1 MAAVPCPRHT
11 FVVPAAVGIFI
22 LRVPPPGPLLLLQI
36 NLMSS
41 SGRNFGAVLFLLIL
55 ISRNVINYQ
64 DKIHAINF
72 Y

>member
-1 MAAVPCPRHT
+1 MPPLGPR
-11 FVVPAAVGIFI
+11 
-22 LRVPPPGPLLLLQI
+22 LLQI

-41 SGRNFGAVLFLLIL
+41 LEQHCGAVLFLLIL

>member
-1 MAAVPCPRHT
+1 MAAGPCPWQASPL
-11 FVVPAAVGIFI
+11 PASVGVFI
-22 LRVPPPGPLLLLQI
+22 LLMPPLGPRLLQI

-41 SGRNFGAVLFLLIL
+41 LEQHCGAVLFLLIL